1 MTTHDRTHH
10 APADRPHRH
19 RAAHPSLVTHGSRG
33 PRRTR
38 RTRGVRAAL
47 ASTTTLIGGFTL
59 ALAAP
64 LSASAHVG
72 LDATSTGEGSYTVL
86 SFSTPH
92 GCGESPTTRLTFS
105 MPEGVNRVTPTVN
118 PNWTVEKIVEELPE
132 PLKDSHGANLVDRD
146 ARVVYTA
153 VTPLP
158 SDLRDVI
165 ELSLQLPADSAGETL
180 AFPVLQECVEGAID
194 WSELAGDGD
203 SEPDHPA
210 PTLVVT
216 AAAGDGHGHGSVGT
230 SNEEHGTAETA
241 DETDAETA
249 ATSAPGDDPVARW
262 LAIGGLAVGA
272 AGLVLAAIA
281 WRRPDRS

>member
-1 MTTHDRTHH
+1 MTTTNRPHHDLAHHPTDRTS
-10 APADRPHRH
+10 
-19 RAAHPSLVTHGSRG
+19 HPGRG
-33 PRRTR
+33 
-38 RTRGVRAAL
+38 TRGVRAAL
-47 ASTTTLIGGFTL
+47 ASTATLVGGFAL
-59 ALAAP
+59 ALTAP
-64 LSASAHVG
+64 LSAFAHVG
-72 LDATSTGEGSYTVL
+72 LDATSTAEGSYTVL

-92 GCGESPTTRLTFS
+92 GCGESPTTRLTFT

-118 PNWTVEKIVEELPE
+118 PSWTIEKVVEQLPE

-216 AAAGDGHGHGSVGT
+216 AASGDGHGHGSVGT
-230 SNEEHGTAETA
+230 SDEEHGTAGTVDATA
-241 DETDAETA
+241 AETA
-249 ATSAPGDDPVARW
+249 AETATTGTPGDDPVARW
-262 LAIGGLAVGA
+262 LGIGGLAVGA
-272 AGLVLAAIA
+272 AGVVLAALA
-281 WRRPDRS
+281 WRRPNRS